1 MLVLIWSYRV
11 KGEWIYACKYR
22 LIATKQKGEEED
34 EELDHLNFKG
44 DGFAE
49 ETREKARSTNATWWG

>member
-1 MLVLIWSYRV
+1 M

-34 EELDHLNFKG
+34 EELDHLNLKG